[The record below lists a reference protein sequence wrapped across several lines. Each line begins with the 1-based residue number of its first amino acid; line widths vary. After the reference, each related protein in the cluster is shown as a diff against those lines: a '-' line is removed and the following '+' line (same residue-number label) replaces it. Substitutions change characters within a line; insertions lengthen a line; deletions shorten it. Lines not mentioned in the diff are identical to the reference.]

1 MSTPAFYVYCIA
13 ESAAASQLPAD
24 SLPAAIEE
32 DAKLDWITVNN
43 LAALV
48 SRVSLK
54 TYNEESL
61 AEHLTDA
68 TWTAIRAMRHE
79 TVVEYVAKRTSVVPL
94 RFGTI
99 YLEHAGIEKML
110 TDKARE
116 LGGIIEQLHGREE
129 WGVNVFC
136 DRAVLMSSITSVS
149 PVLREM
155 VERAAQA
162 SPGQSYLMQKK
173 IEALKVDEAKA
184 AVNRMTEQIEE
195 RLKEQSDDSRRLRI
209 LKVETTEHGE
219 LKAKF
224 AFLVKRSGFEEF
236 RDAAE
241 RLAQENQAAGVRIEL
256 TGPWPVYNFV
266 QDFRIGKIDKINPE
280 NPEAS

>member
-1 MSTPAFYVYCIA
+1 MSELAFYVYCIA
-13 ESAAASQLPAD
+13 ESAAAAQLPAD

-32 DAKLDWITVNN
+32 DSKFEWIEVHN

-48 SRVSLK
+48 SRVPLA

-79 TVVEYVAKRTSVVPL
+79 TVVEYIAKRASVVPL

-99 YLEHAGIEKML
+99 YLERDGIEKML
-110 TDKARE
+110 TDRSRGLE
-116 LGGIIEQLHGREE
+116 EIIEQLRGREE
-129 WGVNVFC
+129 WGVNVYS
-136 DRAVLMSSITSVS
+136 DRGVLMSTITSVS

-155 VERAAQA
+155 VEQAQQA

-173 IEALKVDEAKA
+173 IDALKADEVRA
-184 AVNRMTEQIEE
+184 AVNRIVDQIEQ
-195 RLKEQSDDSRRLRI
+195 RLREQSDDARRLRI
-209 LKVETTEHGE
+209 LKVETTERGE

-236 RDAAE
+236 RDGAE
-241 RLAQENQAAGVRIEL
+241 RLAQENQAAGIRIEL

-266 QDFRIGKIDKINPE
+266 TL
-280 NPEAS
+280 

>member
-1 MSTPAFYVYCIA
+1 MSTVVYYVYCIA
-13 ESAAASQLPAD
+13 ESAAAVQLPAD
-24 SLPAAIEE
+24 SLPAAIED
-32 DAKLDWITVNN
+32 DAKLEWVTVNN

-48 SRVSLK
+48 SQVSRAI
-54 TYNEESL
+54 YSEDSL

-79 TVVEYVAKRTSVVPL
+79 TVVEYVAKRISVIPL

-99 YLEHAGIEKML
+99 YLERSGIEQML
-110 TDKARE
+110 SEKSRE
-116 LGGIIEQLHGREE
+116 LEEIIEHLRGREE
-129 WGVNVFC
+129 WGVNVYC
-136 DRAVLMSSITSVS
+136 DRAVLLSSITSVS
-149 PVLREM
+149 PVLREL
-155 VERAAQA
+155 VERAEQA
-162 SPGQSYLMQKK
+162 PPGQSYLMQKK
-173 IEALKVDEAKA
+173 IDALRVEEARA
-184 AVNRMTEQIEE
+184 AVNRIVDQIEA
-195 RLKEQSDDSRRLRI
+195 RLKEQADDGRRLRI

-241 RLAQENQAAGVRIEL
+241 RLAQENQAAGVRLEL

-266 QDFRIGKIDKINPE
+266 NPV
-280 NPEAS
+280 

>member
-1 MSTPAFYVYCIA
+1 MSELAFYVYCIA
-13 ESAAASQLPAD
+13 ESAAAAQLPAA
-24 SLPAAIEE
+24 SLPMAIEE
-32 DAKLDWITVNN
+32 DSAIEWIRVNT

-48 SRVSLK
+48 SRVSLA
-54 TYNEESL
+54 TYNEENL

-79 TVVEYVAKRTSVVPL
+79 TVVEYVAKRASVVPL

-99 YLEHAGIEKML
+99 YLERERIEKIL
-110 TDKARE
+110 TDKSRGLE
-116 LGGIIEQLHGREE
+116 EIIEQLRGREE
-129 WGVNVFC
+129 WGVNVFS
-136 DRAVLMSSITSVS
+136 DRAALLSTITSVS

-155 VERAAQA
+155 VERAQQA

-173 IEALKVDEAKA
+173 IDALKVDEART
-184 AVNRMTEQIEE
+184 AVNNIVNQIEE
-195 RLKEQSDDSRRLRI
+195 RLKAQSDDAKRLRI

-241 RLAQENQAAGVRIEL
+241 RLAQEHQAAGVRIEL

-266 QDFRIGKIDKINPE
+266 QDLKD
-280 NPEAS
+280 

>member
-1 MSTPAFYVYCIA
+1 MSALAFYVYCIA
-13 ESAAASQLPAD
+13 ESAATAELPPD
-24 SLPAAIEE
+24 SLPAAIE
-32 DAKLDWITVNN
+32 DDSKLEWISVNT

-48 SRVSLK
+48 SRVPRES
-54 TYNEESL
+54 YSEETL

-99 YLEHAGIEKML
+99 YLEREGMQQML
-110 TDKARE
+110 VGRSRE
-116 LGGIIEQLHGREE
+116 LEDIIDHLRGREE
-129 WGVNVFC
+129 WGVNVYC
-136 DRAVLMSSITSVS
+136 DRAVLLSSITSVS
-149 PVLREM
+149 PVLRDL
-155 VERAAQA
+155 VQRAEQA
-162 SPGQSYLMQKK
+162 SPGQSYLMLKK
-173 IEALKVDEAKA
+173 IETLKVDEART
-184 AVNRMTEQIEE
+184 AVNRIVEQIEE
-195 RLKEQSDDSRRLRI
+195 KLKVQTDDARRLRI

-224 AFLVKRSGFEEF
+224 AFLVKRSAFEEF

-241 RLAQENQAAGVRIEL
+241 RLAQEHQAAGVRLEL

-266 QDFRIGKIDKINPE
+266 
-280 NPEAS
+280 SM

>member
-1 MSTPAFYVYCIA
+1 MSELAFYVYCIA
-13 ESAAASQLPAD
+13 ESAAAAQLPAA

-32 DAKLDWITVNN
+32 DSVLEWITVNT

-48 SRVSLK
+48 SRVPLAA
-54 TYNEESL
+54 YNEENL

-79 TVVEYVAKRTSVVPL
+79 TVVEYVAKRASVVPL

-99 YLEHAGIEKML
+99 YLERERIEKML
-110 TDKARE
+110 TDRSRGLE
-116 LGGIIEQLHGREE
+116 QIIEQLRGREE
-129 WGVNVFC
+129 WGVNVFS
-136 DRAVLMSSITSVS
+136 DRAVLMSTITSVS

-155 VERAAQA
+155 VERAQQA

-173 IEALKVDEAKA
+173 IDALKIDEARV
-184 AVNRMTEQIEE
+184 AVNRIVDQIEE
-195 RLKEQSDDSRRLRI
+195 RLREQSDDARRLRI

-266 QDFRIGKIDKINPE
+266 QDLQN
-280 NPEAS
+280 

>member
-1 MSTPAFYVYCIA
+1 MSALAFYVYCIA
-13 ESAAASQLPAD
+13 ESAAAHELPAD
-24 SLPAAIEE
+24 SLPAAIEDDSSLE
-32 DAKLDWITVNN
+32 WVSVNT

-48 SRVSLK
+48 SRVPRA
-54 TYNEESL
+54 TYSEESL

-79 TVVEYVAKRTSVVPL
+79 TVAEYVAKRASVIPL

-99 YLEHAGIEKML
+99 YLERSGIEQML
-110 TDKARE
+110 TEKSRE
-116 LGGIIEQLHGREE
+116 LEEIIEHLRGREE
-129 WGVNVFC
+129 WGVNVYS
-136 DRAVLMSSITSVS
+136 DRAVLMTSITSVS
-149 PVLREM
+149 PVLREL
-155 VERAAQA
+155 VERAQQA

-173 IEALKVDEAKA
+173 IEALRVDEVRA
-184 AVNRMTEQIEE
+184 AVNRIVDQIEE
-195 RLKEQSDDSRRLRI
+195 KLKEQTDDARRLRI

-236 RDAAE
+236 REAAE
-241 RLAQENQAAGVRIEL
+241 RLAQENEAAGIRLEL

-266 QDFRIGKIDKINPE
+266 NPV
-280 NPEAS
+280 

>member
-1 MSTPAFYVYCIA
+1 MSAFYVYCIA
-13 ESAAASQLPAD
+13 ESTAVTELPAD
-24 SLPAAIEE
+24 SLPAAIE
-32 DAKLDWITVNN
+32 DNSKLEWVAVNA

-48 SRVSLK
+48 SRVPREAYS
-54 TYNEESL
+54 EESL

-79 TVVEYVAKRTSVVPL
+79 TVVEYVAKRASVVPL

-99 YLEHAGIEKML
+99 YLEREGIEQML
-110 TDKARE
+110 AERSKE
-116 LGGIIEQLHGREE
+116 LEEIIEHLRGREE
-129 WGVNVFC
+129 WGVNVWS
-136 DRAVLMSSITSVS
+136 DRAILMASITSVS
-149 PVLREM
+149 PVLRDL
-155 VERAAQA
+155 VERAEQS

-173 IEALKVDEAKA
+173 IDALKVDEARA
-184 AVNRMTEQIEE
+184 AVNRIVDEIEE
-195 RLKEQSDDSRRLRI
+195 KLKEPSDGARRLRI

-224 AFLVKRSGFEEF
+224 AFLVKRSEFESF

-241 RLAQENQAAGVRIEL
+241 LLAQENQAAGVRLEL

-266 QDFRIGKIDKINPE
+266 QNIV
-280 NPEAS
+280 

>member
-1 MSTPAFYVYCIA
+1 MSEFAFYVYCIA
-13 ESAAASQLPAD
+13 ESAAAEQLPAD

-32 DAKLDWITVNN
+32 DSTLEWILNHH

-48 SRVSLK
+48 SRVSLT

-79 TVVEYVAKRTSVVPL
+79 TVVEFVAKRASVVPL

-99 YLEHAGIEKML
+99 YLERDGIEKTL
-110 TDKARE
+110 SDRSRALE
-116 LGGIIEQLHGREE
+116 GIIEQLRGREE
-129 WGVNVFC
+129 WGVNIYS
-136 DRAVLMSSITSVS
+136 DRAVLLSTIISVS

-155 VERAAQA
+155 VERSRQA

-173 IEALKVDEAKA
+173 IDALKVDEARA
-184 AVNRMTEQIEE
+184 ELNRIVGQIEQ
-195 RLKEQSDDSRRLRI
+195 RLKEQSDDARRLRI
-209 LKVETTEHGE
+209 LKVETSEHGE

-224 AFLVKRSGFEEF
+224 AFLVKRPGFEEF

-241 RLAQENQAAGVRIEL
+241 GLAQEHQAAGIRLEL
-256 TGPWPVYNFV
+256 TGPWPAYNFV
-266 QDFRIGKIDKINPE
+266 PDLQDFQDGQD
-280 NPEAS
+280 

>member
-1 MSTPAFYVYCIA
+1 MTAPAFYVYCIG
-13 ESAAASQLPAD
+13 ESAAASQLPPN
-24 SLPAAIEE
+24 SLPGAIEE
-32 DAKLDWITVNN
+32 GTSLEWIAVNN
-43 LAALV
+43 LAALT
-48 SRVSLK
+48 SRVPLE

-79 TVVEYVAKRTSVVPL
+79 TVVEYVAKRASVVPL

-99 YLEHAGIEKML
+99 YLERAGIEKML
-110 TDKARE
+110 TEKTRE
-116 LGGIIEQLHGREE
+116 LSRIIEQLHGREE
-129 WGVNVFC
+129 WGVNVYC
-136 DRAVLMSSITSVS
+136 DRAVLLSSITSVS

-155 VERAAQA
+155 AEQAGQA
-162 SPGQSYLMQKK
+162 SPGQSYLLQKK
-173 IEALKVDEAKA
+173 IEALKVDEARA
-184 AVNRMTEQIEE
+184 AVNRIADQIEE
-195 RLKEQSDDSRRLRI
+195 KLRDQSDDATRLRI

-224 AFLVKRSGFEEF
+224 AFLVKRSEFEEF

-241 RLAQENQAAGVRIEL
+241 RLAQEHQAAGVRIEL

-266 QDFRIGKIDKINPE
+266 QDLRISND
-280 NPEAS
+280 

>member
-1 MSTPAFYVYCIA
+1 MTDLAYYVYCIA
-13 ESAAASQLPAD
+13 ESAASAQFPAN
-24 SLPAAIEE
+24 SLPAAIED
-32 DAKLDWITVNN
+32 DANLEWVSVNS

-48 SRVSLK
+48 SQVPGE
-54 TYNEESL
+54 TYSEESL
-61 AEHLTDA
+61 ADHLTDA

-79 TVVEYVAKRTSVVPL
+79 TVVEYVAKRTTVIPL

-99 YLEHAGIEKML
+99 YLERSGVEQML
-110 TDKARE
+110 TDKARDFEQILNE
-116 LGGIIEQLHGREE
+116 LRGREE
-129 WGVNVFC
+129 WGVNVFS

-149 PVLREM
+149 PVLREL

-162 SPGQSYLMQKK
+162 PPGQAYLMQKK
-173 IEALKVDEAKA
+173 IDALRVDEVRA
-184 AVNRMTEQIEE
+184 AVNRIVDQIEAKL
-195 RLKEQSDDSRRLRI
+195 REQSDDARRLRI

-241 RLAQENQAAGVRIEL
+241 RLAQENQNAGVRLEL

-266 QDFRIGKIDKINPE
+266 DKI
-280 NPEAS
+280 SG

>member
-1 MSTPAFYVYCIA
+1 MSAPAYYVYCIA
-13 ESAAASQLPAD
+13 ESASAAQLPAD
-24 SLPAAIEE
+24 SLPAAIE
-32 DAKLDWITVNN
+32 DAAKLEWISVNT

-48 SRVSLK
+48 SQVPRE

-61 AEHLTDA
+61 AENLTDA

-79 TVVEYVAKRTSVVPL
+79 TVAEYVAKRASVIPL

-99 YLEHAGIEKML
+99 YLERSSIEQML
-110 TDKARE
+110 TEKSRE
-116 LGGIIEQLHGREE
+116 LEEIIEHLRGREE
-129 WGVNVFC
+129 WGVNVYS

-149 PVLREM
+149 PVLREL

-162 SPGQSYLMQKK
+162 PPGQSYLMQKK
-173 IEALKVDEAKA
+173 IDALRVDEARV
-184 AVNRMTEQIEE
+184 AVNRIVDQIEAKL
-195 RLKEQSDDSRRLRI
+195 REQTDDGRRLRI

-241 RLAQENQAAGVRIEL
+241 RLAQEYQAAGI
-256 TGPWPVYNFV
+256 
-266 QDFRIGKIDKINPE
+266 
-280 NPEAS
+280 

>member
-1 MSTPAFYVYCIA
+1 MSIAFYVYCIA
-13 ESAAASQLPAD
+13 ESAATEQLPAG
-24 SLPAAIEE
+24 SLPTAIE
-32 DAKLDWITVNN
+32 DGSKLEWVSVNR

-48 SRVSLK
+48 SEVPLE
-54 TYNEESL
+54 TYSEESL

-79 TVVEYVAKRTSVVPL
+79 TVVEYVAKRASVVSL

-99 YLEHAGIEKML
+99 YLERAGIEQML
-110 TDKARE
+110 AEKSGE
-116 LGGIIEQLHGREE
+116 LEEIIEHLRGREE
-129 WGVNVFC
+129 WGVNVYS

-149 PVLREM
+149 PVLREL
-155 VERAAQA
+155 VERAQQA

-173 IEALKVDEAKA
+173 IEALRVDEVRA
-184 AVNRMTEQIEE
+184 AVNRIVDQIEE
-195 RLKEQSDDSRRLRI
+195 KLKEQTDDARRLRI

-236 RDAAE
+236 REAAE
-241 RLAQENQAAGVRIEL
+241 RLAQENQAAGVRLEL

-266 QDFRIGKIDKINPE
+266 QHFQD
-280 NPEAS
+280 

>member
-1 MSTPAFYVYCIA
+1 MSALAYYVYCIA
-13 ESAAASQLPAD
+13 ESAAAAQLPAD

-32 DAKLDWITVNN
+32 DARLEWISVNT

-48 SRVSLK
+48 SQVPRE
-54 TYNEESL
+54 TYSEERL

-79 TVVEYVAKRTSVVPL
+79 TVAEYVAKRASVIPL

-99 YLEHAGIEKML
+99 YLERSGIEQML
-110 TDKARE
+110 TEKSRE
-116 LGGIIEQLHGREE
+116 LEEIIEHLRGREE
-129 WGVNVFC
+129 WGVNVYS
-136 DRAVLMSSITSVS
+136 DRAVLMTSITSMS
-149 PVLREM
+149 PVLREL
-155 VERAAQA
+155 VARAAQA
-162 SPGQSYLMQKK
+162 PPGQSYLMQKK
-173 IEALKVDEAKA
+173 IDAMRVDEVRA
-184 AVNRMTEQIEE
+184 AVNRIVDQIEAK
-195 RLKEQSDDSRRLRI
+195 LKEHADDARRLRI

-241 RLAQENQAAGVRIEL
+241 RLAQENQAAGVRLEL

-266 QDFRIGKIDKINPE
+266 NPV
-280 NPEAS
+280 